1 MRSAS
6 FLFETNEDLLLDNF
20 LYFQKILIMKV
31 TIESNYTNRIKAILE
46 NKETVIYD
54 NSNELCKILKRGLL
68 YPKTLCKNKI
78 LFIGINPSFR
88 EAHDYPHGFNNF
100 HFENEIIETPSEDR
114 YSYFKI
120 FDKICSSDEWTHF
133 DIFPFRE
140 KNQSKLTDLINQ
152 PFFKDFLKSF
162 ALFSKEI
169 IVESRPK
176 IIVVSNAYLRRFFSQ
191 ENESSNANEFS
202 LFKTHFSNEIGTHV
216 IDENSLKNTP
226 VFFTSMLSGQ
236 RAMDVGSRERLEWHI
251 KKLTS

>member
-1 MRSAS
+1 
-6 FLFETNEDLLLDNF
+6 
-20 LYFQKILIMKV
+20 MKV
-31 TIESNYTNRIKAILE
+31 TIESSYTNRIKSILE
-46 NKETVIYD
+46 DKESFINN
-54 NSNELCKILKRGLL
+54 NSKELYEILKRGLL
-68 YPKTLCKNKI
+68 YPKTLCTNKV

-88 EAHDYPHGFNNF
+88 ETHDNPYGFNNF
-100 HFENEIIETPSEDR
+100 HYENEIIETPSEDR

-120 FDKICSSDEWTHF
+120 FEKICSSNEWTHF

-140 KNQSKLTDLINQ
+140 KNQSKLTDLINK

-169 IVESRPK
+169 IIESRPK
-176 IIVVSNAYLRRFFSQ
+176 IIVVSNAHLRRFFSQ
-191 ENESSNANEFS
+191 ENESSNSYEFS

-251 KKLTS
+251 KKLL